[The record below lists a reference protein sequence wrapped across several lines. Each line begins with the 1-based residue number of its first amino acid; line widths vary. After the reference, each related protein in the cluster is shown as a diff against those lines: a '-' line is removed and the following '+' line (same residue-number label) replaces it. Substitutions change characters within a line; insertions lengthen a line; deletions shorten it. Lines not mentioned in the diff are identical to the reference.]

1 VDCLEVAGKW
11 LEGELEQDLELMRHV
26 LECTGCSR
34 MARGLRRVDTLV
46 ASAVVIAPPRDLQRR
61 LSQLVIESTRPVPV
75 PWYRQLVHFDFTN
88 LLARPQM
95 VAVQGLAALMLALA
109 SWQVFG
115 WVSAVQPV
123 IGDVGYAME
132 LVAASPAAVYLG
144 SVQIDFQSLGMWS
157 VVGIAGW
164 LISEN
169 GVLGRRIFSRG
180 QRVP

>member
-1 VDCLEVAGKW
+1 VDCLEVANKW
-11 LEGELEQDLELMRHV
+11 LVAEFREDLELMRHV
-26 LECTGCSR
+26 AECTGCSR
-34 MARGLRRVDTLV
+34 MARGLLRVDTLV
-46 ASAVVIAPPRDLQRR
+46 AAAVVVTPPLELQRR
-61 LSQLVIESTRPVPV
+61 LSQLVIESTRPAPL
-75 PWYRQLVHFDFTN
+75 PWYRQIVHVDFSN

-95 VAVQGLAALMLALA
+95 VAVQGFAALMLALA
-109 SWQVFG
+109 SWQIFG

-144 SVQIDFQSLGMWS
+144 SVQIDFQSLGIWS

-169 GVLGRRIFSRG
+169 GVIGRRLASGG